1 MVREL
6 ESWNVA
12 TRIEPSMLFTIA
24 QVWPTVELVC
34 GLLLLLLILLAGLIV
49 LPGRRVVREGVL
61 RCIPGVAQVY
71 WSSVVARYAHTTALA
86 AYTGTPLPDLVAA
99 GGAASGSPALAAT
112 TRRVADR
119 LVQGEALERA
129 VAGERDMPAL
139 WTCAV
144 QVAGPRGDLPGALAE
159 LARTYELR
167 AQQHVNVVRTVL
179 GPMLFL
185 LMAVSV
191 GALVVSLLSAVG
203 TFIRTML
210 VLTSF

>member
-1 MVREL
+1 
-6 ESWNVA
+6 
-12 TRIEPSMLFTIA
+12 MLFTIA

-119 LVQGEALERA
+119 LVQGE
-129 VAGERDMPAL
+129 RDMPAL